1 MSVKHYID
9 TSSQII
15 ITTWDGDAVDIDFI
29 EAIQKYQKDIQTNTE
44 YKHYNELV
52 NFSNTK
58 SIKLT
63 TEGIMSLGKIAASTD
78 QSENAKKL
86 GFVVRNNLA
95 FGLVRMYQ
103 AYRSFEKNSNKE
115 IRVFKSEKE
124 ALDWVSN

>member
-29 EAIQKYQKDIQTNTE
+29 EAIQKYQKDIQANTE

-115 IRVFKSEKE
+115 IRVFKSEKD